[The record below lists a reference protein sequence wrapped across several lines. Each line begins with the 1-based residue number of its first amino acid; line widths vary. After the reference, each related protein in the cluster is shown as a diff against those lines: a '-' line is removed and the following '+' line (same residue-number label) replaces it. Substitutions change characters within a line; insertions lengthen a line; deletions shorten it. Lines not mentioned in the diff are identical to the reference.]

1 MASGQKIVEITTMLL
16 LLSKVAKNSE
26 AAAATTIF
34 IHAWFLTGVVT
45 RKLRHLVNK
54 VVSFSKNVL
63 APMASGCRIERHIT
77 REPIP
82 FRNSTETF
90 LFAHR
95 EWMVNLELKQ

>member
-16 LLSKVAKNSE
+16 LLSKVAKNSG

-54 VVSFSKNVL
+54 VVSFSKIVL
-63 APMASGCRIERHIT
+63 AYGQ
-77 REPIP
+77 
-82 FRNSTETF
+82 
-90 LFAHR
+90 LFFAQ
-95 EWMVNLELKQ
+95 VVVELNAI

>member
-26 AAAATTIF
+26 AAAATIF

-54 VVSFSKNVL
+54 VVSFSKIVL
-63 APMASGCRIERHIT
+63 AYGQ
-77 REPIP
+77 
-82 FRNSTETF
+82 
-90 LFAHR
+90 LFFAQ
-95 EWMVNLELKQ
+95 VVVELNAI